1 MKSKKNT
8 FFMILDMGANREV
21 NTEYLIYDLLS
32 LIGTIG
38 GTLSLFIGFSFYD
51 LFVAII
57 DYSIEKCHSPKQVE
71 GVAEDMKNTEK
82 VKKTDKVL
90 TRKDS
95 RFF

>member
-57 DYSIEKCHSPKQVE
+57 DYGIEKCHSTKQVE
-71 GVAEDMKNTEK
+71 DVSEDMKNTEK